1 MHLVFFAGPSPDWQL
16 FPRTQIQRFEVV
28 PNSIAMHLLNLAPR
42 AKVPGRRSPGEGPLL
57 EDTTA
62 FVAAIA

>member
-28 PNSIAMHLLNLAPR
+28 PNSIAMHLLNLAP
-42 AKVPGRRSPGEGPLL
+42 PGRRSPGEGPLL